1 MALNNSHLLPLLVSV
16 GQEFASSLLDVLAQ
30 SLSRGCSE
38 MSAGAAVISKP
49 DCSWRVRFQGG
60 SLTWVANWCWLCVN
74 LHSIVLNVF
83 TVQYVSLSVLTVWW
97 LASFRGS
104 NPNETKAEASL
115 PFATFQYSLLGLYSV
130 VFYWSHRPDLIHCG
144 RELCKAMNTRR

>member
-1 MALNNSHLLPLLVSV
+1 MAAVRCQLGL
-16 GQEFASSLLDVLAQ
+16 QSSL
-30 SLSRGCSE
+30 SLIAAGGFVSRAAHSHGWQTG
-38 MSAGAAVISKP
+38 AG
-49 DCSWRVRFQGG
+49 
-60 SLTWVANWCWLCVN
+60 CVN

-83 TVQYVSLSVLTVWW
+83 IVQYVSLSVLTVWW

-104 NPNETKAEASL
+104 NPNGTKAEASL
-115 PFATFQYSLLGLYSV
+115 PFTTFQYSRLGLYSV